1 MCNPVGSA
9 CSQAASADC
18 TNLVSAA
25 QHRPSGGSR
34 PSDWRGITLPVL
46 QLLATDGGNQDVF
59 WDVRPSSKQ
68 EEHAAKGEDLS
79 FFHFF
84 PEKVE
89 ND

>member
-1 MCNPVGSA
+1 
-9 CSQAASADC
+9 
-18 TNLVSAA
+18 
-25 QHRPSGGSR
+25 
-34 PSDWRGITLPVL
+34 VL